1 MIAAISLVAVNYFMM
16 EFLFHGLWDMCLQSI
31 YSSDIRNQLKLQIIH
46 EFVDFF
52 TVLMILII
60 MTLSSKY

>member
-1 MIAAISLVAVNYFMM
+1 MIAAITLVAVNYFIM
-16 EFLFHGLWDMCLQSI
+16 EFLFHGLWDLYLQNI
-31 YSSDIRNQLKLQIIH
+31 YSGDIRNQLKLQIVH

-60 MTLSSKY
+60 MTLSSNY

>member
-1 MIAAISLVAVNYFMM
+1 MIAAITLVSVNYFIM
-16 EFLFHGLWDMCLQSI
+16 EFLFHGLWDLYLQNF
-31 YSSDIRNQLKLQIIH
+31 YSGDIRNQLKLQIIH

-60 MTLSSKY
+60 MTLSSNY

>member
-1 MIAAISLVAVNYFMM
+1 MM
-16 EFLFHGLWDMCLQSI
+16 EFLFHGLWDLYLQTI
-31 YSSDIRNQLKLQIIH
+31 YSGDIRNQLKLEIIH
-46 EFVDFF
+46 DFVDFF